1 VRLIEEEIE
10 QVGWSKP
17 QVDESVVRKAEVCRQ
32 EFKAYRQAIHP
43 KLKWNW
49 AVEEITE
56 ELQLFY
62 EAFEEGKRPK
72 LAIEMP
78 PQHGKSLA
86 AEDFISWV
94 AGKRPEWK
102 TIYASYTDRLGMRIN
117 RNRSRRCASDPLHG
131 QPPRWRR
138 GSPPPP
144 FRFP

>member
-1 VRLIEEEIE
+1 VSLTEQIE

-17 QVDESVVRKAEVCRQ
+17 QVDEAVSGKADVCRQ

-43 KLKWNW
+43 NLKWNW

-62 EAFEEGKRPK
+62 EAFEAGKRPK

-94 AGKRPEWK
+94 SGKRPEIFQSVLSVDK
-102 TIYASYTDRLGMRIN
+102 AGTAGGTGAYTAIVLLPK
-117 RNRSRRCASDPLHG
+117 CAMALS
-131 QPPRWRR
+131 
-138 GSPPPP
+138 
-144 FRFP
+144 